1 MGLLLLILFVC
12 LRGYS
17 LFRAEMKVIAA
28 YLLAVL
34 GGNTCPSANDLKDI
48 LGSGNPIFGFFFL
61 HFSLDFILLNLDCI
75 WISIIV
81 NVESCNVAIS
91 FRELDRFF
99 FIYIF
104 VCYILWAFCF
114 ASSDSMSGKS
124 LYVPLKKR

>member
-1 MGLLLLILFVC
+1 
-12 LRGYS
+12 
-17 LFRAEMKVIAA
+17 MKVIAA

-99 FIYIF
+99 LYIF
-104 VCYILWAFCF
+104 LSVIFYGL
-114 ASSDSMSGKS
+114 SVVLHQTS
-124 LYVPLKKR
+124 